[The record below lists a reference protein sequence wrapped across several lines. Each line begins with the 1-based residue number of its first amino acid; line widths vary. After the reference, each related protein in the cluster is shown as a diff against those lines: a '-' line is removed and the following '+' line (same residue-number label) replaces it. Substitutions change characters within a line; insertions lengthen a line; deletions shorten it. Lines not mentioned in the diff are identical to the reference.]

1 MDGETTS
8 QFTGIIRSGIGATLF
23 LFIFFFLLVL
33 QNLFAL
39 THTNTLLQGITTDAG
54 ILAVIVLSL
63 EQTKSECLKAYIRK
77 VSFAL
82 LTKSFDYE

>member
-1 MDGETTS
+1 MDSETTS
-8 QFTGIIRSGIGATLF
+8 QFTGIISSGIGATLF
-23 LFIFFFLLVL
+23 IYFFFFLLVL

-63 EQTKSECLKAYIRK
+63 EQTKSECLKPYIRK
-77 VSFAL
+77 VSFAVEL
-82 LTKSFDYE
+82 PLC